1 MVELRAVRDVAGEE
15 SDVEGAMVAIAA
27 MAATKGGMQTDARV
41 NERRKERNRRARV

>member
-1 MVELRAVRDVAGEE
+1 MRDVAGED

-41 NERRKERNRRARV
+41 TERRERKRNTRARV